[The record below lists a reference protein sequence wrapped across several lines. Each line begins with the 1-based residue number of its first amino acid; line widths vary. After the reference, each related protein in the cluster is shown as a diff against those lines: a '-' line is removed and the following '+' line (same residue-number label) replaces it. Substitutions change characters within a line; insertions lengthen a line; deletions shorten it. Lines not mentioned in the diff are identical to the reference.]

1 MTNEGRS
8 RRQFTTDVS
17 CSISGVAL
25 ESLDHVFLLVLS
37 GISAYNAKVF
47 DAPRVEESSVINRNA
62 RLVSMM
68 VQAREECQ
76 LMIYE
81 LDSMEALQILQ
92 ADYDSSYPLGGHLSD
107 LRRCAWCVKVQ
118 HVLRTDNKVANE
130 LATGASLGILELI
143 FYASPPD
150 FMIHVLHEDSLH
162 IVPDISCDS

>member
-76 LMIYE
+76 LVR
-81 LDSMEALQILQ
+81 
-92 ADYDSSYPLGGHLSD
+92 PLVDVMPRGLPHWEPPPPSCIKLNIVG
-107 LRRCAWCVKVQ
+107 AWCEIDGYA
-118 HVLRTDNKVANE
+118 HCGGVA
-130 LATGASLGILELI
+130 
-143 FYASPPD
+143 
-150 FMIHVLHEDSLH
+150 
-162 IVPDISCDS
+162 CDTNGT